1 MSVAVSKMGVFLSSL
16 KWKVSEQYW
25 RDILQSLQMLA
36 AIKHVVY
43 DNTVQQLLRNTQ
55 LYFFWAMAQPAR
67 AELNWLQDL
76 GSPQQREYKLQVNK
90 IEEIN

>member
-36 AIKHVVY
+36 AIKHVVD